1 MYLLK
6 ILSELLAVRDV
17 LVSCRVEAEGR
28 CLFAA
33 QTAAAVAVECGVNSL
48 SYATVSCLLSAV
60 LIVVIIHSTETS
72 CLLYYSTIYIL
83 YFLDLASDVVV
94 VASKGIYYI

>member
-1 MYLLK
+1 M
-6 ILSELLAVRDV
+6 RDV
-17 LVSCRVEAEGR
+17 LLSCRDEAEGR

-33 QTAAAVAVECGVNSL
+33 QTAAAAAVAVECGVNSL
-48 SYATVSCLLSAV
+48 GYATVSCSLFLLSAI

-94 VASKGIYYI
+94 VASGPTQRYLLHIIS